1 MTTEPRDHPECLG
14 YRRGRF
20 KKASGKPVRQN
31 IPLDTAGQSKEISG
45 NSGATPRL
53 QLKLGNTLTFKN
65 HEENCKDTPDWIW
78 IDLFVETI

>member
-45 NSGATPRL
+45 NSSATPRL

-78 IDLFVETI
+78 IDLFVVL